1 MTERLRQTRLR
12 PKAHQTHHL
21 TSGKTLQAAHTSRV
35 RPSVPQSVHLP
46 QLCLLLL
53 FLFVAAAVASH
64 AVIMQY
70 NVPQMLADYKT
81 MRQRQFQFSTFV
93 RCATGAG
100 TGTGRQAQ
108 CKFRGSSA
116 RSLPRPH
123 PRLLLLQPL
132 PCHPATLP
140 RPSHHLTPSFALRVW
155 RVVTFEQMN
164 SWIERIFVVLSCQK
178 PRTENPNAEYKMGN
192 GKAQMP
198 ANRAPTKQT
207 ELSPRQVSPN

>member
-1 MTERLRQTRLR
+1 MYIYTHIYMTERLRQTRLR

-132 PCHPATLP
+132 PCHPATP
-140 RPSHHLTPSFALRVW
+140 FTPPCPVIRIARVAGGDV
-155 RVVTFEQMN
+155 R
-164 SWIERIFVVLSCQK
+164 
-178 PRTENPNAEYKMGN
+178 
-192 GKAQMP
+192 
-198 ANRAPTKQT
+198 AN
-207 ELSPRQVSPN
+207 E

>member
-1 MTERLRQTRLR
+1 MYRRANHNQKAYMYIYTHIYMTERLRQTRLR

-35 RPSVPQSVHLP
+35 RPPVPPSVHLP
-46 QLCLLLL
+46 RLCLLLL

-132 PCHPATLP
+132 PCHPATP
-140 RPSHHLTPSFALRVW
+140 FTPPCPVIRIARVAGGDV
-155 RVVTFEQMN
+155 R
-164 SWIERIFVVLSCQK
+164 
-178 PRTENPNAEYKMGN
+178 
-192 GKAQMP
+192 
-198 ANRAPTKQT
+198 AN
-207 ELSPRQVSPN
+207 E